1 MKMLFR
7 SILSTNRKRR
17 SLAFSAALWLL
28 RQIRDAEEDD
38 LRRYTARL
46 DKLESKR
53 ETVSKREYAAIED
66 VYQESEYDLGV
77 IDCAIEDLALVYC
90 ERF

>member
-7 SILSTNRKRR
+7 SILSASRKRR

-28 RQIRDAEEDD
+28 RRIRDAEEDD
-38 LRRYTARL
+38 LRRYEARL
-46 DKLESKR
+46 DKLDSKR
-53 ETVSKREYAAIED
+53 ESVSKREYAAIED
-66 VYQESEYDLGV
+66 VYEESEYDLGI
-77 IDCAIEDLALVYC
+77 IDCAIEDLGLAYC

>member
-7 SILSTNRKRR
+7 SILSTSRKRR
-17 SLAFSAALWLL
+17 SMAFSAALWLL

-38 LRRYTARL
+38 LRRYEARL
-46 DKLESKR
+46 DKLDPKR
-53 ETVSKREYAAIED
+53 EPVSKREYAVIED
-66 VYQESEYDLGV
+66 VYEESEYDLGV
-77 IDCAIEDLALVYC
+77 IDCAIEDLGLVYC